1 MRTVHATYRVK
12 SGSEAA
18 FEELLE
24 KHWPTLSRLSL
35 VTEEPAQ
42 CYRQK
47 DEQGRTSFVE
57 VFTWREA
64 DSPGVAHNHPEVS
77 AIWEPMGALC
87 EARDGRESMEFPH
100 FERFTPG
107 QA

>member
-1 MRTVHATYRVK
+1 MRTVHATYRIK
-12 SGSEAA
+12 AGSEAA

-35 VTEEPAQ
+35 VTDESPSF
-42 CYRQK
+42 YRQK
-47 DEQGRTSFVE
+47 DDQGRSTFVE
-57 VFTWREA
+57 IFTWKEA
-64 DSPGVAHNHPEVS
+64 DSAMTAHDHPEVS

-87 EARDGRESMEFPH
+87 EDRDGQKSMEFPH

>member
-1 MRTVHATYRVK
+1 MRTVHARYRVNA
-12 SGSEAA
+12 GAEAA

-35 VTEEPAQ
+35 VTEEEAQ
-42 CYRQK
+42 CYRQT
-47 DEQGRTSFVE
+47 DEQGRTTFVE
-57 VFTWREA
+57 VFTWTDD

-87 EARDGRESMEFPH
+87 ESMEFPH

-107 QA
+107 KA